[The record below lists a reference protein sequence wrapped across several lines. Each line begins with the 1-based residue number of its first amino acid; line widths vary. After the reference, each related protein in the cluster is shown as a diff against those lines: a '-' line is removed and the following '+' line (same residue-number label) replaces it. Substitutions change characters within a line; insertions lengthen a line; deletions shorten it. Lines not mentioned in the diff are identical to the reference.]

1 MSVSVQT
8 EQKVPYEGTFDACG
22 EDCSIKGKRGDE
34 AHGWAIRNTQCSD
47 GKLGFV
53 CSPPISSNIAEPLCP
68 NQSNAVTSTYF
79 TQGQTISSQVTPPPV
94 GVTCQYDLS
103 KLVPED
109 HTAQSD
115 ANVQTWLEYFS
126 AAEQNKAGRNNAA
139 QAQVLQRWCAQTVT
153 ENCPNGA
160 STCRRSEALTPS
172 ASWCHS
178 PIPPPSPPS
187 KVAYI
192 IGIVVALLI
201 GLLLM
206 YLAFKLF
213 SRSEESA
220 QVPVVAPDPA
230 SVVVPAAPAAAAP
243 APVPAPAPAP
253 APSVLPAAPPQ
264 LPSTAWG
271 TRDTTQ
277 APPQAPTQ
285 RPPLPSDGFRRPSQ
299 LYGVPN
305 PAPVFTA
312 PSQPPQSL
320 STNDQW
326 QSSNSQKDFRN
337 WLGNLDQNLD
347 QVYGRG

>member
-8 EQKVPYEGTFDACG
+8 EQKVPYVGTFDACG

-34 AHGWAIRNTQCSD
+34 AYGWAFQAKQCSD
-47 GKLGFV
+47 GKTGFV
-53 CSPPISSNIAEPLCP
+53 CSPPISSDIAEPLCP

-79 TQGQTISSQVTPPPV
+79 TQGQTISSQATPPPV

-109 HTAQSD
+109 HTSQSD

-126 AAEQNKAGRNNAA
+126 APEQNKAGRNNAA

-178 PIPPPSPPS
+178 PSATPKPPS

-201 GLLLM
+201 GVLLT

-213 SRSEESA
+213 SHAEESA
-220 QVPVVAPDPA
+220 QAPAIATGPV
-230 SVVVPAAPAAAAP
+230 AAPAAAP
-243 APVPAPAPAP
+243 APVAIPVVPAPAAP
-253 APSVLPAAPPQ
+253 QQA
-264 LPSTAWG
+264 PSTAWG
-271 TRDTTQ
+271 TRDLPAIPPVAVAAPAAAPTATQ
-277 APPQAPTQ
+277 LPTQ
-285 RPPLPSDGFRRPSQ
+285 RPPLPSDGFRRPIQPVSAAA
-299 LYGVPN
+299 
-305 PAPVFTA
+305 PAFTA
-312 PSQPPQSL
+312 TTQNPPPL
-320 STNDQW
+320 STDNQW
-326 QSSNSQKDFRN
+326 QSSATQKDFRN
-337 WLGNLDQNLD
+337 WLGNLDQ
-347 QVYGRG
+347 VYG